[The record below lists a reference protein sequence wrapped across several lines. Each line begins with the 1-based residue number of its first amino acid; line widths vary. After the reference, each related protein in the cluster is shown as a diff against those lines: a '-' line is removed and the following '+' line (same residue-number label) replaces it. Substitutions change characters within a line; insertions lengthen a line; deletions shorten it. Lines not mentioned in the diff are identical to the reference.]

1 MRLRIELDQPGILDT
16 IDPTMLEDLLFRI
29 KAGFQYRLMGSDQLK
44 TQARIGG
51 EFHIPISDSFGRV
64 TRL

>member
-16 IDPTMLEDLLFRI
+16 IDPTMLEDRLLRI
-29 KAGFQYRLMGSDQLK
+29 KAVFQYRLMGSDQLK
-44 TQARIGG
+44 TQARISG
-51 EFHIPISDSFGRV
+51 EFHIPIPASFWQV

>member
-16 IDPTMLEDLLFRI
+16 IDPTMLEDRLLRI
-29 KAGFQYRLMGSDQLK
+29 KAVFQYRLMGSDQLK
-44 TQARIGG
+44 TQARISD
-51 EFHIPISDSFGRV
+51 EFHIPISVSFWQV

>member
-16 IDPTMLEDLLFRI
+16 IDPTMLEDRLLRI
-29 KAGFQYRLMGSDQLK
+29 KAVFQYRLMGSDQLK
-44 TQARIGG
+44 TQARISG
-51 EFHIPISDSFGRV
+51 EFHIPISVSFWQV

>member
-16 IDPTMLEDLLFRI
+16 IDPTMLGDLLFRI

-51 EFHIPISDSFGRV
+51 EFHIPIYDSFGLV

>member
-16 IDPTMLEDLLFRI
+16 IDPTMLEDRLLRI
-29 KAGFQYRLMGSDQLK
+29 KAVFQYRLMGSDQLK
-44 TQARIGG
+44 TQARISG
-51 EFHIPISDSFGRV
+51 EFHIPISASFWQV